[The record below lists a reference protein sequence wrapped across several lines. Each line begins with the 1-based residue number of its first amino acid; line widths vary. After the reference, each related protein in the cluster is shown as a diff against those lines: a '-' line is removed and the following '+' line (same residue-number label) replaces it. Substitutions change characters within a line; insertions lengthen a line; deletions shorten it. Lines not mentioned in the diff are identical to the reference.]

1 MKTPKLESPTYTM
14 PLAELLDLLGAT
26 RRTVEPPRRPK
37 RDRRP
42 PPAPVSPADDQSES
56 DV

>member
-1 MKTPKLESPTYTM
+1 MKTPKPEIPTYTM
-14 PLAELLDLLGAT
+14 PLADLLDLLGAT
-26 RRTVEPPRRPK
+26 RRTIEPPRRTK

-42 PPAPVSPADDQSES
+42 PPAPVSPPDDQPDS